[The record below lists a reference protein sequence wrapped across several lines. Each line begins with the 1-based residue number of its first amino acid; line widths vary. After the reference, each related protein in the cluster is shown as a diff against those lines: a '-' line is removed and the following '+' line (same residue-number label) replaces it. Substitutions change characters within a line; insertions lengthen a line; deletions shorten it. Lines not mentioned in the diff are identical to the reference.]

1 MTGSARHK
9 LRVEVDIGRC
19 IGAET
24 CVVRA
29 PGVFRLNANRLA
41 EVIDPDGA
49 DEGTI
54 LAAAMSCP
62 VDAILVET
70 EDGDVLWPAD

>member
-1 MTGSARHK
+1 VSAPRRR

-24 CVVRA
+24 CAVLA
-29 PGVFRLNANRLA
+29 PRVFRLNANRIA
-41 EVIDPDGA
+41 EVLDPDGA
-49 DEGTI
+49 DAETI

-62 VDAILVET
+62 VDAIIVET
-70 EDGDVLWPAD
+70 EDGEVLWPVG